1 MNRSRNRRFPLI
13 VLTALAVTAAGLAF
27 GEVDDC
33 PDAWISTKVGT
44 KLLMKRMINV
54 VVDTEKCVVT
64 LTGCVKSDEK
74 RQKAQTAAEN
84 TKHVTGVNNE
94 ILLCEEEDDPGR
106 SRTARNDGPR

>member
-1 MNRSRNRRFPLI
+1 MNRSRKRRFPFI
-13 VLTALAVTAAGLAF
+13 VLTALAVTAGGLAF

-64 LTGCVKSDEK
+64 LTGCVKTDEK
-74 RQKAQTAAEN
+74 REKAQTAAEN
-84 TKHVTGVNNE
+84 TKHVISVNNE
-94 ILLCEEEDDPGR
+94 ILLCAEEDDHER
-106 SRTARNDGPR
+106 SQTARKDGPR